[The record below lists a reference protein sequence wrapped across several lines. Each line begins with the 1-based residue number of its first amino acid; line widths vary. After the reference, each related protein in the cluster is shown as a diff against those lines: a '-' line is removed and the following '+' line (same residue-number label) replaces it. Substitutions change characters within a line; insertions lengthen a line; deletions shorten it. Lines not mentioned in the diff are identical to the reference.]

1 MTREF
6 TKQRFEDI
14 RAIGPGKVIED
25 IELDRCTLVGA
36 ATVQWDDP
44 NPSLVVRRIAATRCT
59 LDNAAAIG
67 TRFEDI
73 TIDHLAIKGGMLY
86 LTGCV
91 FSRVKLSGR
100 IGPLMVIPPEPGPGQ
115 ELSPDADQAVVEAY
129 KEVDWALDISEAEF
143 TDAGFYYVP
152 GDLIR
157 RDPETQF
164 LLRRE
169 NLAGLDQS
177 KLPEGAGIFLSRF
190 EATPFNSI
198 VAIAPK
204 RSRQFQGLLDIL
216 QGLRDAGIA
225 E

>member
-1 MTREF
+1 MTKQF
-6 TKQRFEDI
+6 VKQRFDDI
-14 RAIGPGKVIED
+14 RAIGSGKVIED
-25 IELDRCTLVGA
+25 IELDRCTFVGP

-67 TRFEDI
+67 TRFENI
-73 TIDHLAIKGGMLY
+73 TVDHLTIKGGMLY

-100 IGPLMVIPPEPGPGQ
+100 IGPLMVIPPEPKPGQ
-115 ELSPDADQAVVEAY
+115 ELSPDADQAIADAY

-169 NLAGLDQS
+169 SLARLDRR
-177 KLPEGAGIFLSRF
+177 KLPEGSGIFLNRF
-190 EATPFNSI
+190 EGTPFNSI
-198 VAIAPK
+198 VAVAPK
-204 RSRQFQGLLDIL
+204 RSRQFQSLLEIL
-216 QGLRDAGIA
+216 QGLRDAGVA